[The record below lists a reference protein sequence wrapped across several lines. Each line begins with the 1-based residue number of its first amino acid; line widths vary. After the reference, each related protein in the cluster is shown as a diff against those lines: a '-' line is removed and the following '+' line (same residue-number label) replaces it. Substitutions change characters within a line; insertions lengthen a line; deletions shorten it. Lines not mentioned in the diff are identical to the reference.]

1 MPGVTVTC
9 HGHSMVLG
17 STLRKECERPNASS
31 LRIALV
37 CSSLVEEL
45 RSQSQSRDQLPCP
58 RERMKPAFL
67 CRERMLLVTEF
78 ELFEC
83 FKKNVCIC
91 GDTLLSR
98 SRSWSRYIYF
108 SNASCGKAH
117 KETCAVS
124 SAYFGVA
131 SWHACTYLVPSKE
144 ISHMPLTR
152 LVTQ

>member
-1 MPGVTVTC
+1 
-9 HGHSMVLG
+9 MVLG

-83 FKKNVCIC
+83 FKKNTHMLFAYAEIHC
-91 GDTLLSR
+91 GHGHGIFILAT
-98 SRSWSRYIYF
+98 
-108 SNASCGKAH
+108 H
-117 KETCAVS
+117 P
-124 SAYFGVA
+124 VA
-131 SWHACTYLVPSKE
+131 KLIRKHVL
-144 ISHMPLTR
+144 
-152 LVTQ
+152 